1 MSRFDI
7 LKQRPNR
14 LTPEAREL
22 MQEQTSRMDVIAKFL
37 QDQPQQTILEIGRL
51 LAKDNLFL
59 ENADPEL
66 YAKIRNRFGDRK

>member
-14 LTPEAREL
+14 LTPEAR
-22 MQEQTSRMDVIAKFL
+22 EQTSRMDVIAKFL